1 MNYRVIGE
9 RIMPNRWAET
19 SEVDKH
25 ESTFTSYTDA
35 LDYYIST
42 FGSLAE
48 DICDLGGEFVI
59 TLVADAEEHPEVLKR
74 HVISTT
80 ILK

>member
-9 RIMPNRWAET
+9 RIMPNRSAET
-19 SEVDKH
+19 SDVDRH
-25 ESTFTSYTDA
+25 ETSFTSYTDA
-35 LDYYIST
+35 VDYYINT
-42 FGSLAE
+42 FGSVAE

-59 TLVADAEEHPEVLKR
+59 TLVADGVEHPEVVKR

-80 ILK
+80 ILL

>member
-1 MNYRVIGE
+1 MTYRVIGE

-19 SEVDKH
+19 SDVDKH
-25 ESTFTSYTDA
+25 ETTFTSYTDA
-35 LDYYIST
+35 VDYYIST
-42 FGSLAE
+42 FGSVAE

-59 TLVADAEEHPEVLKR
+59 TLVFDNGEHPEVVKR

-80 ILK
+80 ILL